1 MNKIFKLIT
10 SISFLFFSINAA
22 LSEENFFNEALK
34 MYQNEKYEDARFML
48 ERNIVF
54 NPKDAKSYL
63 YLAKIYN
70 HEEDQNK
77 EEYNLETTL
86 LIEPNNEEA
95 ILMLMKIAL
104 KKSNYSKVNDLSQT
118 FIKVCK
124 KLCDE
129 NNEIQKSLKN
139 IEPATMSLDQNLNKI
154 LIIDF
159 GSQFTQLI
167 ARRIREL
174 GVFSEIVS
182 HKKIKI
188 KHIDKSIKGII
199 LSGGPL
205 NVYEI
210 NKYSF
215 DKKIINLSIPILG
228 ICFGHQILSKLNG
241 GRVKQSKHR
250 EFGLANIYKK
260 NESLLIKNFFNKQKS
275 KKVWMSHA
283 DQVSKLPKNFKVI
296 ASSTNSKFAI
306 VENKLNKFYGIQF
319 HPEVTHT
326 ENGKKLISNFI
337 FLICKIKR
345 NWSSKD
351 QKIQLIKE
359 VKDQVGSEK
368 VICALS
374 GGVDSS
380 VVAQLLN
387 KAIGKKLYC
396 IFVNTGLLRK
406 NEEVQVV
413 QTFKKRLKINLI
425 YVNAE
430 KEFLKKLHNVSDPE
444 KKRKIIGNLFIKIF
458 ERYAKKIKNVKF
470 LAQGTLYPDLIESRS
485 VTGSQTSKIKSH
497 HNVGG
502 LPKKMKLKLVEPL
515 KFLFKDEV
523 RKLGL
528 ELNLNKDIISRHPF
542 PGPGLAIRM
551 PGLITNEKIKI
562 LKEADYYF
570 IQALRDHGLYHK
582 IWQAYAA
589 LLPVKT
595 VGVMGDNRTYEYLCL
610 LRAITSEDGMTADFY
625 EFKKSFMET
634 ISNKIVNSIRGINR
648 VVYDITS
655 KPPSTIELE

>member
-1 MNKIFKLIT
+1 
-10 SISFLFFSINAA
+10 
-22 LSEENFFNEALK
+22 
-34 MYQNEKYEDARFML
+34 
-48 ERNIVF
+48 
-54 NPKDAKSYL
+54 
-63 YLAKIYN
+63 
-70 HEEDQNK
+70 
-77 EEYNLETTL
+77 
-86 LIEPNNEEA
+86 
-95 ILMLMKIAL
+95 
-104 KKSNYSKVNDLSQT
+104 
-118 FIKVCK
+118 
-124 KLCDE
+124 
-129 NNEIQKSLKN
+129 
-139 IEPATMSLDQNLNKI
+139 MSLDQNLNKI

-174 GVFSEIVS
+174 GVFSEIIS
-182 HKKIKI
+182 HKKIRLK
-188 KHIDKSIKGII
+188 DVDQTIKGII

-205 NVYEI
+205 NVYQI

-215 DKKIINLSIPILG
+215 DKKIIDLDIPILG

-260 NESLLIKNFFNKQKS
+260 NESFLIKNFFNKKKF

-283 DQVSKLPKNFKVI
+283 DQVSRLPKNFKVI
-296 ASSTNSKFAI
+296 ASSSNSKFAI
-306 VENKLNKFYGIQF
+306 VENKLKKFYGIQF

-413 QTFKKRLKINLI
+413 QTFKKRLKMNLI

-430 KEFLKKLHNVSDPE
+430 KEFLKKLNNVSDPE

-470 LAQGTLYPDLIESRS
+470 LAQGTLYPDLIESKS

-528 ELNLNKDIISRHPF
+528 ELNLSKDIISRHPF

-551 PGLITNEKIKI
+551 PGMITNDKIKI

-570 IQALRDHGLYHK
+570 IQALKDHGLYHK

-634 ISNKIVNSIRGINR
+634 ISNQIVNSIRGINR

>member
-1 MNKIFKLIT
+1 M
-10 SISFLFFSINAA
+10 SPDIN
-22 LSEENFFNEALK
+22 
-34 MYQNEKYEDARFML
+34 
-48 ERNIVF
+48 
-54 NPKDAKSYL
+54 
-63 YLAKIYN
+63 
-70 HEEDQNK
+70 
-77 EEYNLETTL
+77 
-86 LIEPNNEEA
+86 
-95 ILMLMKIAL
+95 
-104 KKSNYSKVNDLSQT
+104 
-118 FIKVCK
+118 
-124 KLCDE
+124 
-129 NNEIQKSLKN
+129 
-139 IEPATMSLDQNLNKI
+139 LDKI

-167 ARRIREL
+167 VRRIREL

-182 HKKIKI
+182 HKKIKSSQI
-188 KHIDKSIKGII
+188 KTNIKGII

-205 NVYEI
+205 NVYQL
-210 NKYSF
+210 KDDLF
-215 DKKIINLSIPILG
+215 DKKILKLKIPILG
-228 ICFGHQILSKLNG
+228 ICFGHQILSKFNG
-241 GRVKQSKHR
+241 GKVKQSKHR

-260 NESLLIKNFFNKQKS
+260 NDSPIIKNFFNHKKTI
-275 KKVWMSHA
+275 KVWMSHA
-283 DQVSKLPKNFKVI
+283 DQISKIPKTFRII
-296 ASSTNSKFAI
+296 ASSANSKFAM
-306 VENKLNKFYGIQF
+306 VECKSKNFFGVQF

-326 ENGKKLISNFI
+326 ENGKKIISNFI
-337 FLICKIKR
+337 FLICKIKK

-351 QKIQLIKE
+351 QKIRLIKE
-359 VKDQVGSEK
+359 IKEQVGPNK

-406 NEEVQVV
+406 DEETQVV
-413 QTFKKRLKINLI
+413 KTFKKKLKINLI

-430 KEFLKKLHNVSDPE
+430 NEFLQKLRNVSDPE

-458 ERYAKKIKNVKF
+458 ERYSKKIKNVKF

-502 LPKKMKLKLVEPL
+502 LPKQMKLQLVEPL

-528 ELNLNKDIISRHPF
+528 ELNLSKEIISRHPF

-551 PGLITNEKIKI
+551 PGLITKEKINI
-562 LKEADYYF
+562 LKEADHYF
-570 IQALRDHGLYHK
+570 IQALKDHKLYHK

-610 LRAITSEDGMTADFY
+610 LRAITSEDGMTADYFD
-625 EFKKSFMET
+625 FKKSFMQYV
-634 ISNKIVNSIRGINR
+634 SNKIVNSIRGINR

>member
-1 MNKIFKLIT
+1 
-10 SISFLFFSINAA
+10 
-22 LSEENFFNEALK
+22 
-34 MYQNEKYEDARFML
+34 
-48 ERNIVF
+48 
-54 NPKDAKSYL
+54 
-63 YLAKIYN
+63 
-70 HEEDQNK
+70 
-77 EEYNLETTL
+77 
-86 LIEPNNEEA
+86 
-95 ILMLMKIAL
+95 
-104 KKSNYSKVNDLSQT
+104 
-118 FIKVCK
+118 
-124 KLCDE
+124 
-129 NNEIQKSLKN
+129 
-139 IEPATMSLDQNLNKI
+139 MSLNQSLEKI

-182 HKKIKI
+182 HNKIKNKDI
-188 KHIDKSIKGII
+188 NENIKGVI

-215 DKKIINLSIPILG
+215 DKKIIEKGLPILG

-241 GRVKQSKHR
+241 GKVKQSKHR
-250 EFGLANIYKK
+250 EFGLANVYKK
-260 NESLLIKNFFNKQKS
+260 KESILTKNFFNKK
-275 KKVWMSHA
+275 KIKVWMSHA
-283 DQVSKLPKNFKVI
+283 DQVSKLPKNFSVI
-296 ASSTNSKFAI
+296 GSSQNSKLAI
-306 VENKLNKFYGIQF
+306 IENKHKRFYGVQF

-326 ENGKKLISNFI
+326 ENGKRLISNFI
-337 FLICKIKR
+337 FLICKIKQ
-345 NWSSKD
+345 NWTSKD
-351 QKIQLIKE
+351 QKNKLIKDI
-359 VKDQVGSEK
+359 KKQVGKDK

-387 KAIGKKLYC
+387 KAIGKKLFC

-406 NEEVQVV
+406 NEEKQVV
-413 QTFKKRLKINLI
+413 ETFKKRLKINLI

-430 KEFLKKLHNVSDPE
+430 KEFIKKLSKVSDPE

-458 ERYAKKIKNVKF
+458 ERYAKKIKDVKF

-502 LPKKMKLKLVEPL
+502 LPKRMKLKLVEPL

-523 RKLGL
+523 RKLGM
-528 ELNLNKDIISRHPF
+528 ELNLSKEIISRHPF

-551 PGLITNEKIKI
+551 PGLITKEKIKI
-562 LKEADYYF
+562 LKEADHYF
-570 IQALRDHGLYHK
+570 IKSLRDHGLYNK

-625 EFKKSFMET
+625 DFKKSFTQMV
-634 ISNKIVNSIRGINR
+634 SNQIVNNIRGINR
-648 VVYDITS
+648 VVYDVTS

>member
-1 MNKIFKLIT
+1 
-10 SISFLFFSINAA
+10 
-22 LSEENFFNEALK
+22 
-34 MYQNEKYEDARFML
+34 
-48 ERNIVF
+48 
-54 NPKDAKSYL
+54 
-63 YLAKIYN
+63 
-70 HEEDQNK
+70 
-77 EEYNLETTL
+77 
-86 LIEPNNEEA
+86 
-95 ILMLMKIAL
+95 
-104 KKSNYSKVNDLSQT
+104 
-118 FIKVCK
+118 
-124 KLCDE
+124 
-129 NNEIQKSLKN
+129 
-139 IEPATMSLDQNLNKI
+139 MSLDKSLNKI

-174 GVFSEIVS
+174 GVFSEIIS
-182 HKKIKI
+182 HKKIKN
-188 KHIDKSIKGII
+188 KNIDSTIKGII

-205 NVYEI
+205 NVYQI
-210 NKYSF
+210 GKYSF
-215 DKKIINLSIPILG
+215 DKKIIENNIPVLG

-241 GRVKQSKHR
+241 GKVKQSNHR

-260 NESLLIKNFFNKQKS
+260 NDSLLIKNFFNNKKS
-275 KKVWMSHA
+275 KEVWMSHA
-283 DQVSKLPKNFKVI
+283 DQVSELPKNFKVI
-296 ASSTNSKFAI
+296 ASTLNSKFAMI
-306 VENKLNKFYGIQF
+306 ENKQKNYYGVQF

-326 ENGKKLISNFI
+326 KNGKKLISNFI
-337 FLICKIKR
+337 FLICKVKK

-351 QKIQLIKE
+351 QKMKLIKDI
-359 VKDQVGSEK
+359 KNQVGKDK

-387 KAIGKKLYC
+387 KAIGKNLFC

-406 NEEVQVV
+406 NEEIQVV
-413 QTFKKRLKINLI
+413 ETFKKRLKINLI
-425 YVNAE
+425 YVDAE
-430 KEFLKKLHNVSDPE
+430 NEFINKLSNISDPE

-502 LPKKMKLKLVEPL
+502 LPKKMKFKLVEPL

-528 ELNLNKDIISRHPF
+528 ELNLNKEIISRHPF

-551 PGLITNEKIKI
+551 PGKITKEKIKI
-562 LKEADYYF
+562 LKEADHYF
-570 IQALRDHGLYHK
+570 IKALRDNNLYHK

-625 EFKKSFMET
+625 EFKKSFIQE

-648 VVYDITS
+648 VVYDVTS

>member
-1 MNKIFKLIT
+1 
-10 SISFLFFSINAA
+10 
-22 LSEENFFNEALK
+22 
-34 MYQNEKYEDARFML
+34 
-48 ERNIVF
+48 
-54 NPKDAKSYL
+54 
-63 YLAKIYN
+63 
-70 HEEDQNK
+70 
-77 EEYNLETTL
+77 
-86 LIEPNNEEA
+86 
-95 ILMLMKIAL
+95 
-104 KKSNYSKVNDLSQT
+104 
-118 FIKVCK
+118 
-124 KLCDE
+124 
-129 NNEIQKSLKN
+129 
-139 IEPATMSLDQNLNKI
+139 MSLDQNLDKVV
-154 LIIDF
+154 IIDF

-188 KHIDKSIKGII
+188 SGINQTVRGII

-205 NVYEI
+205 NVYQI

-215 DKKIINLSIPILG
+215 DKKILELNIPILG

-241 GRVKQSKHR
+241 GRVRQSKHR
-250 EFGLANIYKK
+250 EFGLANIFKK
-260 NESLLIKNFFNKQKS
+260 RDSLLTKNFYGV
-275 KKVWMSHA
+275 KKTKEVWMSHA
-283 DQVSKLPKNFKVI
+283 DQVSKLPKNFQVI
-296 ASSTNSKFAI
+296 ASSTNSKYAI
-306 VENKLNKFYGIQF
+306 VENKLKKYYGVQF

-326 ENGKKLISNFI
+326 ENGKKLISNFV
-337 FLICKIKR
+337 FLICKIKK

-351 QKIQLIKE
+351 QKIKLINE
-359 VKDQVGSEK
+359 VRDQVGSHK

-406 NEEVQVV
+406 DEETQVV
-413 QTFKKRLKINLI
+413 QTFKKRLKMNLI

-430 KEFLKKLHNVSDPE
+430 NEFLGKLKNVSDPE

-458 ERYAKKIKNVKF
+458 ERYAKKIKDVKF
-470 LAQGTLYPDLIESRS
+470 LAQGTLYPDLIESKS

-502 LPKKMKLKLVEPL
+502 LPKKMNLKLVEPL

-528 ELNLNKDIISRHPF
+528 ELKLSKEIISRHPF

-551 PGLITNEKIKI
+551 PGNITNEKIKI

-570 IQALRDHGLYHK
+570 IQALKDHGLYHK

-610 LRAITSEDGMTADFY
+610 LRAITSEDGMTADFF
-625 EFKKSFMET
+625 EFRKSFMQT

-648 VVYDITS
+648 VVYDVTS

>member
-1 MNKIFKLIT
+1 
-10 SISFLFFSINAA
+10 
-22 LSEENFFNEALK
+22 
-34 MYQNEKYEDARFML
+34 
-48 ERNIVF
+48 
-54 NPKDAKSYL
+54 
-63 YLAKIYN
+63 
-70 HEEDQNK
+70 
-77 EEYNLETTL
+77 
-86 LIEPNNEEA
+86 
-95 ILMLMKIAL
+95 
-104 KKSNYSKVNDLSQT
+104 
-118 FIKVCK
+118 
-124 KLCDE
+124 
-129 NNEIQKSLKN
+129 
-139 IEPATMSLDQNLNKI
+139 MSLDKNLNKI

-167 ARRIREL
+167 ARRIRES
-174 GVFSEIVS
+174 GVYSEIIS
-182 HKKIKI
+182 HKKVKN
-188 KHIDKSIKGII
+188 KNIDNSIKGII

-205 NVYEI
+205 NVYQI

-215 DKKIINLSIPILG
+215 DKRIIENQIPVLG

-241 GRVKQSKHR
+241 GRVKQSKYR
-250 EFGLANIYKK
+250 EFGLANIRKK
-260 NESLLIKNFFNKQKS
+260 RESILTKNFFNKK
-275 KKVWMSHA
+275 KINKVWMSHA
-283 DQVSKLPKNFKVI
+283 DQVSKLPKNFNVI
-296 ASSTNSKFAI
+296 ASSQNSKFAI
-306 VENKLNKFYGIQF
+306 IENKKKNFYGVQF

-326 ENGKKLISNFI
+326 ENGKKLINNFI
-337 FLICKIKR
+337 FLICKIKK

-351 QKIQLIKE
+351 QKIKLIKD
-359 VKDQVGSEK
+359 VQNLVGKDK

-387 KAIGKKLYC
+387 KAIGKKLFC

-406 NEEVQVV
+406 NEEIQVV
-413 QTFKKRLKINLI
+413 KTFKKKLKINLI

-430 KEFLKKLHNVSDPE
+430 NEFLRKLNNVSDPE

-458 ERYAKKIKNVKF
+458 ERYAKRIKNVKF
-470 LAQGTLYPDLIESRS
+470 LAQGTLYPDLIESKS

-502 LPKKMKLKLVEPL
+502 LPKEMKLKLIEPL

-528 ELNLNKDIISRHPF
+528 ELKLSKEIISRHPF

-551 PGLITNEKIKI
+551 PGIITKEKIKI
-562 LKEADYYF
+562 LKEADNYF
-570 IQALRDHGLYHK
+570 IRALRDQNLYNK

-625 EFKKSFMET
+625 DFKKSFIQM
-634 ISNKIVNSIRGINR
+634 ISNKIVNSIRGVNR
-648 VVYDITS
+648 VVYDVTS